1 MPHRPTVEKGLFS
14 DSQEGCALNRGKN
27 KDSVPWR
34 TAVDWFCLRTHS
46 SLTRYVIYL
55 LPSRKNGLKEYH
67 TFPIINQFK
76 ICSGLSENT
85 STTDDSKDYIISLTV
100 SAEFETSLTL
110 PKITAFSTLVIYR
123 YKFAIFV
130 W

>member
-1 MPHRPTVEKGLFS
+1 MPLIEGRIRIQFPGELLWIGFAYAPIPVSQDTLYTYCQVE
-14 DSQEGCALNRGKN
+14 
-27 KDSVPWR
+27 
-34 TAVDWFCLRTHS
+34 
-46 SLTRYVIYL
+46 
-55 LPSRKNGLKEYH
+55 KNGLKEYH